1 MLKSELTEKG
11 TRIRHYS
18 DEGFYI
24 KQIETN
30 ILYEDAV
37 DNIPCKY
44 TYEETDEL
52 IPVFENPEEELA
64 LTEYASA
71 NSYPSSFTYD
81 YIEE

>member
-1 MLKSELTEKG
+1 MLKSELIEEG

-52 IPVFENPEEELA
+52 IPVFENPEEEPA
-64 LTEYASA
+64 LTEYASS
-71 NSYPSSFTYD
+71 NNYPSSDEYQ
-81 YIEE
+81 YVEE